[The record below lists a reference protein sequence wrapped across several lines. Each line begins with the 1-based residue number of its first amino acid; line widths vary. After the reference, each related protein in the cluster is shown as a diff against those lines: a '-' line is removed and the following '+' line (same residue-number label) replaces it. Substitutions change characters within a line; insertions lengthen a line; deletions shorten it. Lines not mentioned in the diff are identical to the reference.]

1 MVICPECGEDVTEA
15 NFCKNCGA
23 KLPEIKEEVPD
34 KETKFCQNCGTEVDA
49 DANECPSC
57 GFQFVVEQTKF
68 CESCGEKVKKDI
80 EFCPNCGFHFTA
92 DQTKFCASCGEKINI
107 NADVCPKCGV
117 RTGNFSS
124 SGEKSIALAAL
135 LSFIF
140 PGIGHLYIG
149 LDTKGISFIVAYIV
163 SCALMLLLVGFVLVV
178 IVWLWAMI
186 DVIKSTEAIN
196 NGEYVEDKLF

>member
-68 CESCGEKVKKDI
+68 CESCGEKSKRILNFVLIAD
-80 EFCPNCGFHFTA
+80 FTLQLIKLNSA
-92 DQTKFCASCGEKINI
+92 LPVEK
-107 NADVCPKCGV
+107 
-117 RTGNFSS
+117 
-124 SGEKSIALAAL
+124 KSI
-135 LSFIF
+135 
-140 PGIGHLYIG
+140 
-149 LDTKGISFIVAYIV
+149 
-163 SCALMLLLVGFVLVV
+163 
-178 IVWLWAMI
+178 
-186 DVIKSTEAIN
+186 
-196 NGEYVEDKLF
+196 